1 MKEEA
6 ARTLHG
12 GIGKTAQTRSN
23 PVKPNQ
29 GESNQIKANQT
40 CGVVGVSQNWTIRC
54 ESGRQRGTGQ
64 TQSNRIKPSQTIKGL
79 QESEQ
84 IKNGPLYGL
93 LAPPE
98 KVNSGQTQSNSIKV
112 NQTKSNQIKPAR
124 GGNWPKL
131 DSAAPKEGGG
141 TPHGQTPSKRVK
153 PGFCSKKSSYGSTE
167 LPYRLKSNPIKPNQ
181 TCQREKL
188 AEIGLGGAERWWRN
202 TAWSNPIKAGQARV
216 LFQEIELRL
225 DGVALPSQVKPNQ
238 TESNLPEGEIGR
250 NWARRC
256 RKMVAEH
263 RMVKPN
269 QTGSNPV
276 KLRDSQESEQIQNG
290 PLRGQLLPPEG
301 SNRVKPEKVS
311 SSSREIEL
319 RLDGDGTNSERP
331 ALRAVS
337 LPAVSPLPAGKCE
350 SFSRRG
356 RHMTNPPNPRNARVA
371 PAQKQ
376 THPPGASGQRI
387 RLRSCPPSNKPP
399 DSAFVKR

>member
-202 TAWSNPIKAGQARV
+202 TAWSNPIKPGQT
-216 LFQEIELRL
+216 Q
-225 DGVALPSQVKPNQ
+225 
-238 TESNLPEGEIGR
+238 SNLGT
-250 NWARRC
+250 RRSQNKF
-256 RKMVAEH
+256 RTSRFAGSSSLPKG
-263 RMVKPN
+263 
-269 QTGSNPV
+269 QIGSNQKRFRHHPA
-276 KLRDSQESEQIQNG
+276 KSSYGSTETEQIQSG
-290 PLRGQLLPPEG
+290 PLCGLSPYPLSRPYRLENANPFRG
-301 SNRVKPEKVS
+301 
-311 SSSREIEL
+311 
-319 RLDGDGTNSERP
+319 
-331 ALRAVS
+331 
-337 LPAVSPLPAGKCE
+337 
-350 SFSRRG
+350 
-356 RHMTNPPNPRNARVA
+356 
-371 PAQKQ
+371 
-376 THPPGASGQRI
+376 GA
-387 RLRSCPPSNKPP
+387 
-399 DSAFVKR
+399 AT